1 MSSPASASDVD
12 SVKVKMDE
20 DELDVRDDHAQENG
34 DDNDNDNEEMD
45 DSSEEE
51 DDDDEEEIAR
61 VRQGFIVDDDEE
73 EEEDK
78 PRRKLKKRRR
88 VVPDDAD
95 DKPSTPAENDHLDED
110 DLDLLMEN
118 TGAPR
123 ERHFKR
129 LKRAGDDD
137 SSERSKG
144 LADMFSDEEEQPAP
158 VEQRN
163 EFDDFIEDD
172 EFSEDDAPTRG
183 RESQRESRATGA
195 PAAFL
200 SKDVGI
206 DDDKLN
212 EIYEVFGDGEE
223 YAWALDAEEDR
234 ERAQDEYEDE
244 GRAGPELRDVF
255 EPSEL
260 RERLLTDEDNDIRA
274 RDEPER
280 YQLLRQSID
289 KYDLSDEDF
298 SKECEWV
305 AARLKSM
312 KKKPIPPH
320 LDLEFETAVAKV
332 LEFIA
337 KENLEVPFIW
347 HHRRDFLTHVSK
359 HEKIKAK
366 IEDDEYEPTLEAAP
380 ASTTEETKEIEYTT
394 VELLSLDD
402 LWMIVQLD
410 LDYHGIVEK
419 QQQLERLRTQAGVSK
434 TGSHSFINDFANSAS
449 LQDTQDA
456 IEYVQFRFSG
466 ELGDLQT
473 GSSKRHSRYARY
485 DRIRASKLYGLVRQ
499 FGISSDEFA
508 ENLETSTRINYT
520 EDNAR
525 APADLAGD
533 YLNDPSLVLSD
544 AASALESATQMFAM
558 ELAFDPRVRRFVR
571 QQFAQH
577 AKIDVFATEAGSS
590 QIDEA
595 HPDYEFKYSRNLSFD
610 ELRTSPKLYLQM
622 LQAEAK
628 GLVNVRVSYPD
639 FKTKFIELL
648 LNRLQSDGVSDIAS
662 QWNTQRRAVVRIAM
676 KTLVPMVT
684 RSIKEE
690 LRNDCERQLF
700 FELRHVFGKKLNQA
714 PFKPQNYEKG
724 TVPRVLALSAG
735 QADFRRDAVVGV
747 FVDEEGRVAERAKLG
762 APQTQEFTNALAEM
776 VKRRTPDLIAFSG
789 QTVQSH
795 KLKGVIE
802 EAVRTQGLEAEGEPL
817 EVRWVQDEVA
827 CLFRNSAGALVEFA
841 DSPPLERYCVALA
854 RYVQSPL
861 LEYLSLGKEIKAI
874 PMVDF
879 QSLIS
884 EDRFYESI
892 DSTFVD
898 YVNLVGVDINEAI
911 RDAYVARML
920 PYIAGLGPRKASGL
934 THKIQSRG
942 YLGTRLDLIT
952 EKLCGKNVFMNVAS
966 FLKLPYD
973 KRSVRHEETELLDAT
988 RIHIEDYELA
998 KKMAADALELD
1009 EEDLLEFESEGGV
1022 IAQLMK
1028 EGAEKLNE
1036 LILEGYAE
1044 ELEQK
1049 LGKKKRY
1056 TLEMIRREL
1065 IHHYEELREPLHVLT
1080 DLEVFTMLTGETEK
1094 SLHPGSVVAV
1104 QIRRISDRYL
1114 AVRLSCGI
1122 QGNVTQDRITDQ
1134 RGVHPSALF
1143 HHQQTIRAVVMEV
1156 SYSHFSAE
1164 LSCLNRDISDAQKR
1178 ARQVKRPRDQWDF
1191 EAEAADKSAQEVRRE
1206 VEQRKTRVI
1215 KHPLFKLFSGSD
1227 AEKFL
1232 STLPRGELVIRPSS
1246 RGTDH
1251 IAVTWKVGD
1260 GVYQHIDVVELG
1272 KENEYALGKT
1282 LMVGSSKYSDLDEL
1296 IAMHVKS
1303 MARKVD
1309 ELCHSDKFSADSIA
1323 ETEQSMDSYLRGGS
1337 KRAIYRFVLST
1348 KKAGYFHLL
1357 VKTDQKSPMLDWPV
1371 KVIPGGYQLGGEK
1384 YPDVMKLCNGFKTLF
1399 KSKTQR
1405 R

>member
-1 MSSPASASDVD
+1 MIP
-12 SVKVKMDE
+12 
-20 DELDVRDDHAQENG
+20 DDG
-34 DDNDNDNEEMD
+34 
-45 DSSEEE
+45 
-51 DDDDEEEIAR
+51 
-61 VRQGFIVDDDEE
+61 
-73 EEEDK
+73 EDK
-78 PRRKLKKRRR
+78 P
-88 VVPDDAD
+88 AG
-95 DKPSTPAENDHLDED
+95 TPQENDHLDED

-129 LKRAGDDD
+129 LKRAGEDD
-137 SSERSKG
+137 STSERREKG
-144 LADMFSDEEEQPAP
+144 LADMFSDEDDEGEVTRPSEVGVA
-158 VEQRN
+158 RN

-172 EFSEDDAPTRG
+172 EFSEDDVAPTRG
-183 RESQRESRATGA
+183 RPVSKRDSSRAGTAA
-195 PAAFL
+195 PAGF

-223 YAWALDAEEDR
+223 YGWALDAEDDR
-234 ERAQDEYEDE
+234 ERAAQEYGDEAE
-244 GRAGPELRDVF
+244 GRAGGPELRDVF

-260 RERLLTDEDNDIRA
+260 RDRLLTDEDNDIRA
-274 RDEPER
+274 KDEPER
-280 YQLLRQSID
+280 FQLLRQSID
-289 KYDLSDEDF
+289 KYDLSDDDF
-298 SKECEWV
+298 ARECTWV
-305 AARLKSM
+305 ADRLLKLPRGSVVPKS
-312 KKKPIPPH
+312 
-320 LDLEFETAVAKV
+320 LDAQFRTAVAKV
-332 LEFIA
+332 VEFVA

-359 HEKIKAK
+359 QEKPAK
-366 IEDDEYEPTLEAAP
+366 VVAKVEDDEYEPTLEQPPAA
-380 ASTTEETKEIEYTT
+380 TEDETAEAVKEYEYVT
-394 VELLSLDD
+394 VQLLSLDD
-402 LWMIVQLD
+402 LWLILQLD

-419 QQQLERLRTQAGVSK
+419 QQQLARLRTQAGVSG
-434 TGSHSFINDFANSAS
+434 TAAIFLDDYTSDASATS

-456 IEYVQFRFSG
+456 IEYVQFRYSA
-466 ELGDLQT
+466 ELGDLQSSGT
-473 GSSKRHSRYARY
+473 SKRHSRYARY
-485 DRIRASKLYGLVRQ
+485 DRIRASKLYNLVQQ
-499 FGISSDEFA
+499 FGLSSEDFA
-508 ENLETSTRINYT
+508 ENLETSTSSRLHYT
-520 EDNAR
+520 EDNAL
-525 APADLAGD
+525 APTELAKEF
-533 YLNDPSLVLSD
+533 LNDSSLVLSD
-544 AASALESATQMFAM
+544 AASALESATQMMAM
-558 ELAFDPRVRRFVR
+558 EIAFDPRVRRYVR
-571 QQFAQH
+571 QAFARS
-577 AKIDVFATEAGSS
+577 AVIDVRASDAGSA

-595 HPDYEFKYSRNLSFD
+595 HPAYEFKYARNLAFD
-610 ELRTSPKLYLQM
+610 DLRHKPKLYLRM
-622 LQAEAK
+622 LEAEAK
-628 GLVNVRVSYPD
+628 GLVTVRVTYPG
-639 FKTKFIELL
+639 FKTKFIDQLL
-648 LNRLQSDGVSDIAS
+648 YKLQSDGVSDIAS
-662 QWNTQRRAVVRIAM
+662 QWNNVRRSVIRVAM
-676 KTLVPMVT
+676 KNLVPMVT

-700 FELRHVFGKKLNQA
+700 FELRSVFAKKLDQA
-714 PFKPQNYEKG
+714 PFKPRGYEKG

-762 APQTQEFTNALAEM
+762 APQTQEFSNALAEM

-789 QTVQSH
+789 QTVQSNR
-795 KLKGVIE
+795 LKSVIE
-802 EAVRTQGLEAEGEPL
+802 EAVKTHGLEAEGEPL

-827 CLFRNSAGALVEFA
+827 CLFRNSAAALVELA
-841 DSPPLERYCVALA
+841 DSPSLERYCVALA

-861 LEYLSLGKEIKAI
+861 LEYLSLGREIKAI

-879 QSLIS
+879 QNLIS
-884 EDRFYESI
+884 EDRFFEAI
-892 DSTFVD
+892 DSTLVD
-898 YVNLVGVDINEAI
+898 FVNLVGVDINEAI

-966 FLKLPYD
+966 FLRLPYD

-1036 LILEGYAE
+1036 LILEEYAD

-1065 IHHYEELREPLHVLT
+1065 ITHYEELRQPLHVLT
-1080 DLEVFTMLTGETEK
+1080 DLEVFTMLTGETAS
-1094 SLHPGSVVAV
+1094 SLHVGSIVAV
-1104 QIRRISDRYL
+1104 QIRKLSDKFL

-1134 RGVHPSALF
+1134 AGAHPSAIY
-1143 HHQQTIRAVVMEV
+1143 HQGQTIRAVVMEI
-1156 SYSHFSAE
+1156 SYSQFSSE
-1164 LSCLNRDISDAQKR
+1164 LSCLTRDVHDAQRK
-1178 ARQVKRPRDQWDF
+1178 ARQINRVHDQWDF
-1191 EAEAADKSAQEVRRE
+1191 QAEEADKSAQEVRRE

-1232 STLPRGELVIRPSS
+1232 SSLPRGELVIRPSS

-1260 GVYQHIDVVELG
+1260 GIYQHIDVVELG

-1282 LMVGSSKYSDLDEL
+1282 LMIGTSKYSDLDEL
-1296 IAMHVKS
+1296 IVMHVKS
-1303 MARKVD
+1303 MARKVE
-1309 ELCHSDKFSADSIA
+1309 ELCHSDKYSPDSIA
-1323 ETEQSMDSYLRGGS
+1323 ETEQTLDSYLRGH
-1337 KRAIYRFVLST
+1337 KRAVYRFVLST

-1357 VKTDQKSPMLDWPV
+1357 VKTDQNSPMLDWPV
-1371 KVIPGGYQLGGEK
+1371 KVIPGGYLLGGEK

-1399 KSKTQR
+1399 KSKTQGHR
-1405 R
+1405 

>member
-1 MSSPASASDVD
+1 MNELGHERSEWPSTKSVRPFSGLSMATHFVRSPTSA
-12 SVKVKMDE
+12 
-20 DELDVRDDHAQENG
+20 LTQ
-34 DDNDNDNEEMD
+34 
-45 DSSEEE
+45 
-51 DDDDEEEIAR
+51 

-73 EEEDK
+73 DEPK

-88 VVPDDAD
+88 VISDDAD
-95 DKPSTPAENDHLDED
+95 EKAPTPTENDHLDED

-129 LKRAGDDD
+129 LKRAGDEDTP
-137 SSERSKG
+137 SERPKG

-158 VEQRN
+158 TETRN

-183 RESQRESRATGA
+183 ESKRESRSTGA

-234 ERAQDEYEDE
+234 ERAQEEYEDE

-280 YQLLRQSID
+280 FQLLRQSID

-305 AARLKSM
+305 AARLLSQ
-312 KKKPIPPH
+312 KKEPIPAH
-320 LDLEFETAVAKV
+320 LDLEFETAVSKV

-359 HEKIKAK
+359 QEKIKAK

-380 ASTTEETKEIEYTT
+380 AATEETKEIEYTT
-394 VELLSLDD
+394 VELLTLDD
-402 LWMIVQLD
+402 LWMVVQLD

-419 QQQLERLRTQAGVSK
+419 QQQLVRLRTQAGVSNSDK
-434 TGSHSFINDFANSAS
+434 HSFINDFANSSS

-466 ELGDLQT
+466 ELGDLQS

-499 FGISSDEFA
+499 FGISSDEFS

-525 APADLAGD
+525 GPSELAAD

-544 AASALESATQMFAM
+544 AASALESATQMLAM
-558 ELAFDPRVRRFVR
+558 ELAFDPRVRRYVR
-571 QQFAQH
+571 QQFATQ
-577 AKIDVFATEAGSS
+577 AKIDVHATDAGSS

-595 HPDYEFKYSRNLSFD
+595 HPAYEFKYARNLSFD
-610 ELRTSPKLYLQM
+610 ELRNNPKLYLQM

-639 FKTKFIELL
+639 FKTKFIDQL
-648 LNRLQSDGVSDIAS
+648 LNKLQSDGVSDIAT
-662 QWNTQRRAVVRIAM
+662 QWNNQRRAVIRVAM

-684 RSIKEE
+684 RSIKED
-690 LRNDCERQLF
+690 LRTDCERQLF
-700 FELRHVFGKKLNQA
+700 FELRSVFGKKLNQA
-714 PFKPQNYEKG
+714 PFKPRNYEKG

-789 QTVQSH
+789 QTVQSNR
-795 KLKGVIE
+795 LKSVIE
-802 EAVRTQGLEAEGEPL
+802 DAVRTQGLTAEGEPL

-879 QSLIS
+879 QNLIS
-884 EDRFYESI
+884 EDRFYEAI

-966 FLKLPYD
+966 FLRLPYD

-1044 ELEQK
+1044 ELEVK

-1065 IHHYEELREPLHVLT
+1065 ISHYEELRQPLHVLT

-1094 SLHPGSVVAV
+1094 SLHEGSVVAV
-1104 QIRRISDRYL
+1104 QIKRISDRYL

-1134 RGVHPSALF
+1134 RGVHPSAIY
-1143 HHQQTIRAVVMEV
+1143 HHSQTVRAVVMEI
-1156 SYSHFSAE
+1156 SYSNFSAE
-1164 LSCLNRDISDAQKR
+1164 LSCLNRDVSDAQKR
-1178 ARQVKRPRDQWDF
+1178 ARLVKRARDQWDH

-1282 LMVGSSKYSDLDEL
+1282 LMVGTSKYSDLDEL

-1309 ELCHSDKFSADSIA
+1309 ELCHSDKFSAESIP
-1323 ETEQSMDSYLRGGS
+1323 ETEQAMDSYLRGGS
-1337 KRAIYRFVLST
+1337 KRAVYRFVLST

-1384 YPDVMKLCNGFKTLF
+1384 YPDVMKLCNGFKTVF
-1399 KSKTQR
+1399 KSKTQGR